1 MSQTLLVTGA
11 AGFIASRTA
20 TQLAEAGHRVIG
32 IDNCNDAYDQRLKEH
47 RLEELGKVD
56 GFTHQPIDIEDR
68 DGLEK
73 LFKEHNFDAVLN
85 LAARAGVR
93 YSVINPSVY
102 LQTNAQG
109 TLNLLEFMSKSDT
122 AKKMVLSSTSS
133 LYAGHDMP
141 FVETLPVNN
150 PLSPYSASKKAAEAM
165 AYSYHHLFDIDVTV
179 ARYFT
184 VYGPAGRPD
193 MSVFRFIKWI
203 DEGTPI
209 TMFGD
214 GEQTRD
220 FTYVEDIAS
229 GTIAAMKPVGYEI
242 VNLGGGREPIS
253 MNRLIQEIEQRLNKR
268 AKIDWQPEHSA
279 DMKHTAANIKKAKSL
294 LGWEP
299 TTDIGEGLDASIKW
313 YFDNHDWASKVE
325 TGG

>member
-1 MSQTLLVTGA
+1 MSQTILVTGA

-20 TQLAEAGHRVIG
+20 AQLVETGHTVVG
-32 IDNCNDAYDQRLKEH
+32 IDNMNDAYDARMKEH
-47 RLEELGKVD
+47 RREQLDRLEN
-56 GFTHQPIDIEDR
+56 FTYLPIDIEDR
-68 DGLEK
+68 RGLGR
-73 LFKEHNFDAVLN
+73 LFEDYAFDAVLN
-85 LAARAGVR
+85 MAARAGVR
-93 YSVINPSVY
+93 YSVINPTVY

-109 TLNLLEFMSKSDT
+109 TLNLLELMSKSDT

-133 LYAGHDMP
+133 LYAGHEMP
-141 FVETLPVNN
+141 FVESLPVNQ

-165 AYSYHHLFDIDVTV
+165 AYSYHHLFEIDVTI

-220 FTYVEDIAS
+220 FTYVDDIAS
-229 GTIAAMKPVGYEI
+229 GTIAGMKPVGYEI
-242 VNLGGGREPIS
+242 VNLGGGRKPIS
-253 MNRLIQEIEQRLNKR
+253 MNYLIEQIEQRLGKK
-268 AKIDWQPEHSA
+268 AKIDWQPAHGA
-279 DMKHTAANIKKAKSL
+279 DMKHTSANIEKAKSL
-294 LGWEP
+294 LDWEP
-299 TTDIGEGLDASIKW
+299 TTDLGEGLDASIQW
-313 YFDNHDWASKVE
+313 YFDNHAWASLVE